1 MATLLGNV
9 ILTLERLGVYDVIL
23 PFLLVFSVVF
33 AILEKTRV
41 LGTEKVGGEPVT
53 KKSLNSIVAFVTAFF
68 VIASAQLVAIIT
80 TVSSQMVILML
91 VIVFFMLLVGAFY
104 HPAAESEKARDKLFD
119 EWAKYFAYVMV
130 IAIIAMFLNAIPYSS
145 NQTWLAYAIQWL
157 SRYGNSSSVGA
168 ILLIIFVIAFMY
180 WIGEPAGKGEGEKKK
195 GE

>member
-41 LGTEKVGGEPVT
+41 LGTEKVGGEPYSR
-53 KKSLNSIVAFVTAFF
+53 KSLNSIVAFVSAFF

-104 HPAAESEKARDKLFD
+104 HPGAETKRDELFD
-119 EWAKYFAYVMV
+119 KWAKGFAYVMV
-130 IAIIAMFLNAIPYSS
+130 VAIVAMFLNAIPYSS
-145 NQTWLAYAIQWL
+145 NQTWLAYAMGWL

-180 WIGEPAGKGEGEKKK
+180 WIGEPAGEGGKPKGG
-195 GE
+195 